1 MDEILNFFTEMRR
14 SDWFDDVPFQQRK
27 YNDIGVRESELS
39 YYNKIAPMYSAA
51 VIALVSVPT
60 EKYAIL
66 QGLLE
71 EVENEQ
77 ECFEMPSDELL
88 NSLMHDYN
96 QSNNRVRGLKDD
108 YDYLC
113 FVRNCM
119 RIQMDFLEKFKKK
132 FPSSGQEK
140 SDNVKTQEETP
151 TTTTNQNEP
160 IKGVKGLAKYLNI
173 SVTKAQDVINSNILQ
188 ENSIAYRV
196 GRSWNFNPQKLD
208 ELLAKQPNILYKYK
222 CNK

>member
-1 MDEILNFFTEMRR
+1 MDDILSFLNEMRR
-14 SDWFDDVPFQQRK
+14 SDWLNDVPFQQRK

-71 EVENEQ
+71 EVENKQ

-119 RIQMDFLEKFKKK
+119 RMQMDFLEKFKKK
-132 FPSSGQEK
+132 FPSSGREK
-140 SDNVKTQEETP
+140 SDNVKTQEGTP
-151 TTTTNQNEP
+151 TNTTNQNEP
-160 IKGVKGLAKYLNI
+160 IKGVKGLAKYLKI
-173 SVTKAQDVINSNILQ
+173 CTTKAQDVINSNILQ
-188 ENSIAYRV
+188 DNGIAYRV
-196 GRSWNFNPQKLD
+196 GKGWNFNPQKLD
-208 ELLAKQPNILYKYK
+208 ELLAKEPNILYKR
-222 CNK
+222 NK